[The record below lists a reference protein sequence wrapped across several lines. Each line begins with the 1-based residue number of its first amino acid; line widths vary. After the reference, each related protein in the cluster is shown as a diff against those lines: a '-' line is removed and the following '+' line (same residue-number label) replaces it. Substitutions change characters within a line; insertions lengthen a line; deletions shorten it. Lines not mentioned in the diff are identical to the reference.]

1 MSFPKYSDLKVLTQ
15 IEDIEKE
22 LLVLQKSVFDLR
34 MKKLTSQTVKPHL
47 FLHAKRRIA
56 QLEFKKST
64 LQKTA

>member
-1 MSFPKYSDLKVLTQ
+1 MSFPKYNDLNILTKVDE
-15 IEDIEKE
+15 IDKE

-56 QLEFKKST
+56 QLQFKKST